1 MKRKLEQLTLV
12 MIAAAIVLCIFGA
25 FLGAE
30 KVRGFFDSIPLPL
43 RRLGWF
49 IPLIWG
55 ILAVR
60 NLHTR
65 PALFLIHLGCIFV
78 LSGGI
83 LGAAPSRLPLYLVF
97 AGYILLTLGLFG
109 YFGWQV
115 KSIRLRSDESELQRD
130 KNGKR

>member
-1 MKRKLEQLTLV
+1 MALV
-12 MIAAAIVLCIFGA
+12 MIAVAIVSCIFGA

-30 KVRGFFDSIPLPL
+30 KVCGFFDSISLPL

-49 IPLIWG
+49 IPLIWS
-55 ILAVR
+55 ILAVW

-83 LGAAPSRLPLYLVF
+83 LRTIPSLLPLYLVF
-97 AGYILLTLGLFG
+97 AGYILLTIGLFG
-109 YFGWQV
+109 YFALEV
-115 KSIRLRSDESELQRD
+115 KRQRVKGKSE
-130 KNGKR
+130 